1 MPTCCYWV
9 SLPAV
14 VGFQVRIIL
23 VTCMDLYRSWLR
35 IRMDAMNIFKW
46 SSFGAANLSNLINDC
61 VTFGHWS
68 DWHIGLAA
76 TALAAQMVFK
86 SRPWNSQRACRSG
99 RHRIRVISFILV
111 LSCVDHINLPYV
123 LLQIPLIHIP
133 IKCKTF
139 SWLCLWFSPFQPG
152 FGTDCMTTT
161 CRNQGHGAP
170 EHDVVV
176 PAHQGTSWIQ
186 FERAWNHQQQRS
198 TYCKHSLVRIVSL
211 HSLSS
216 QQNHPE
222 PKVRDR

>member
-1 MPTCCYWV
+1 MQKKSILPSSMQCSGLFAIETAPAGEFPTGWSVIVWLHLLKSRPWCRCPVQTSPPIISRIDLPSIVRRQRCRLKLCKMVPTCCYRV

-123 LLQIPLIHIP
+123 LLQIPLIP
-133 IKCKTF
+133 I
-139 SWLCLWFSPFQPG
+139 LYP
-152 FGTDCMTTT
+152 
-161 CRNQGHGAP
+161 
-170 EHDVVV
+170 
-176 PAHQGTSWIQ
+176 
-186 FERAWNHQQQRS
+186 
-198 TYCKHSLVRIVSL
+198 
-211 HSLSS
+211 
-216 QQNHPE
+216 
-222 PKVRDR
+222 